1 MQALFEE
8 GITLQKIHI
17 NLKYH
22 RPMEAKKPKQSGR
35 PRLED
40 ALECVIP
47 ARFTQ
52 TEFEEIK
59 QKSKGLKM
67 SRSAYIRSM
76 TLKGKVQNLFTEEE
90 QKAKKQLIGI
100 ANNLNQ
106 LLKLSHIHGIEKMI
120 KQVNLQLGNIDK
132 ILDKYNHGG
141 SSE

>member
-1 MQALFEE
+1 LIYIKIFFATFVVKQDGDYVYINWRASTFEQ
-8 GITLQKIHI
+8 GIILQEIHI
-17 NLKYH
+17 NLKCH
-22 RPMEAKKPKQSGR
+22 KPMEAKKPKQSGR

-76 TLKGKVQNLFTEEE
+76 TLKGKVQNLFTSPTAHREAETA
-90 QKAKKQLIGI
+90 KAHRG
-100 ANNLNQ
+100 
-106 LLKLSHIHGIEKMI
+106 
-120 KQVNLQLGNIDK
+120 
-132 ILDKYNHGG
+132 
-141 SSE
+141 

>member
-1 MQALFEE
+1 
-8 GITLQKIHI
+8 
-17 NLKYH
+17 
-22 RPMEAKKPKQSGR
+22 MESKKPKQSGR
-35 PRLED
+35 PRLEA
-40 ALECVIP
+40 ALQCVIP

-59 QKSKGLKM
+59 QKSKGLKI

-76 TLKGKVQNLFTEEE
+76 TLKGKVLNLFTEEE